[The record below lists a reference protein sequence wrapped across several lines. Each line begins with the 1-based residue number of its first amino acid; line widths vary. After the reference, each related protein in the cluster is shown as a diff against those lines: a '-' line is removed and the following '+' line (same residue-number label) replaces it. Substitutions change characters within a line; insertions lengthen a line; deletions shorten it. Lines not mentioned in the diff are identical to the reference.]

1 MTGRG
6 VGSGALLGIF
16 LSILGIR
23 IVDESLNTCAVGQH
37 HHLRLRDQPS
47 GLCLVEIDHCVER
60 LAFFGFDNRTR
71 PIFVKSQR
79 KYLSLRERVLPETL
93 TNPSN
98 NRAAIAKLRHFP
110 RVFYLD
116 AHARFLPNVQDEP
129 RPWLARLV
137 LLGARGV
144 TAMVVGSGALL
155 ARLRFLTGER

>member
-1 MTGRG
+1 MVEETEKTIVTGRG

-47 GLCLVEIDHCVER
+47 GLCLVEIDHGVER

-93 TNPSN
+93 TNPNN

-116 AHARFLPNVQDEP
+116 AHARFLPKIQGQPRADE
-129 RPWLARLV
+129 R
-137 LLGARGV
+137 
-144 TAMVVGSGALL
+144 TS
-155 ARLRFLTGER
+155 RFFE